1 MGRAEVNAYG
11 SAGYN
16 NHFRSLYSYELE
28 YLEQG
33 IAQLERALAGDG
45 RVVAEDRAYYKLVEM
60 LLQAGVDPRPVI
72 EEALRQFPGDLPL
85 STVAALELLVAPG
98 GGNVE
103 LRLVVPT
110 YRY

>member
-1 MGRAEVNAYG
+1 MGRVGGCGIGLTAGAVVSLVILLSSRERLGRSEANAYG

-45 RVVAEDRAYYKLVEM
+45 RV
-60 LLQAGVDPRPVI
+60 GRPG
-72 EEALRQFPGDLPL
+72 L
-85 STVAALELLVAPG
+85 
-98 GGNVE
+98 
-103 LRLVVPT
+103 
-110 YRY
+110 

>member
-1 MGRAEVNAYG
+1 MPSWSGRWPATG
-11 SAGYN
+11 GW
-16 NHFRSLYSYELE
+16 
-28 YLEQG
+28 
-33 IAQLERALAGDG
+33 
-45 RVVAEDRAYYKLVEM
+45 EDRAYNKLVEM

-103 LRLVVPT
+103 LRLVVPA